1 MGVREI
7 DCHTVVVGAG
17 SAGIE
22 AYKAACECGVNCVI
36 VDSGPLGTTAQRSG
50 ELPTSLLMSAAVSL
64 HSLKNLDDCGI
75 SFTSDLSPDTT
86 NVLSSL
92 RAVRSRAT
100 SEVLS
105 FMYRIPENSRIRG
118 HAKFLDENTI
128 CVDDHTK
135 IHFKTAVIA
144 TGSSPLVT
152 YEQSKLKNIIT
163 SNDFF
168 ELEKLPQSVAVFG
181 GSKVGLQLGQAL
193 SYLGVNVVVF
203 GQRKL
208 WRLTN
213 DSVLS
218 VALQLLSSRFNLYVD
233 TFITSLDHDGFNGYD
248 IYYVDDQG
256 YENYLNMES
265 IVAATDRLP
274 NAGGMNLQK
283 IDVKISR
290 VGCVKTDDK
299 TMQTSVPNIFA
310 AGDVCH
316 DTFLSSVAIQEG
328 KFAGKNAANYPNLVS
343 KPEQVKVNIVYTD
356 PILAIVGNSLDEM
369 RQYAKMTGDN
379 FITTD
384 VRLSQGHYRGLRQD
398 GGILSI
404 YTSITTHQ
412 ILGAEL
418 CAYKGDKIANFLA
431 LAMENNYTV
440 EHLADYSYNSL
451 SAESAIGVAAKEA
464 IIRLDNNK
472 L

>member
-1 MGVREI
+1 MDIREI
-7 DCHTVVVGAG
+7 ECHTVVIGAG

-22 AYKAACECGVNCVI
+22 AYKSACECGVDCII

-50 ELPTSLLMSAAVSL
+50 ELPTSLLMTAAISL
-64 HSLKNLDDCGI
+64 HSLKTLDDSGI
-75 SFTSDLSPDTT
+75 SFATDLVPDTA

-118 HAKFLDENTI
+118 HAKFLDEHTI
-128 CVDDHTK
+128 LVDDHTK

-152 YEQSKLKNIIT
+152 YEQSRLKNIIT
-163 SNDFF
+163 SNEFF
-168 ELEKLPQSVAVFG
+168 ELEKLPKSVAVFG
-181 GSKVGLQLGQAL
+181 GSKVCLQLGQAL

-208 WRLTN
+208 WRLSN

-233 TFITSLDHDGFNGYD
+233 TFITSMEDDGFNGYD
-248 IYYVDDQG
+248 IYYEDDHG

-265 IVAATDRLP
+265 LVAATDRLP
-274 NAGGMNLQK
+274 NVGDMNLQK
-283 IDVKISR
+283 LGIKISR
-290 VGCVKTDDK
+290 IGCIKTDES
-299 TMQTSVPNIFA
+299 TLQTSVPHIFA

-316 DTFLSSVAIQEG
+316 DTFLSSGAIQEG
-328 KFAGKNAANYPNLVS
+328 KFAGRNAACYPNFVN
-343 KPEQVKVNIVYTD
+343 KPKQVKVNIVYTD
-356 PILAIVGNSLDEM
+356 PILAIVGYSLEEM
-369 RQYAKMTGDN
+369 RQYAKLTGDN

-384 VRLSQGHYRGLRQD
+384 VHLSQGHYRGLRED

-404 YTSITTHQ
+404 YTSISTHQ

-440 EHLADYSYNSL
+440 ERLADYSYNNL
-451 SAESAIGVAAKEA
+451 SSESAIGVAAKEA
-464 IIRLDNNK
+464 IIRLEKNR